1 MVGFKS
7 LRARHILRVARL
19 KSSSS
24 SLPPS
29 PPIGCYRGQLCRAAI
44 KAVERYN
51 QVIHLSESRKRGWLE
66 INRFPEIIFRSA
78 LRWPRWESEG
88 TFCQTMKKI
97 GRCHLRWEIRSFSEL
112 CSELRTTLSRHFDAQ
127 KQTFKKM
134 MIENFLFFTVVT
146 VWHACCPLSCGR

>member
-1 MVGFKS
+1 V
-7 LRARHILRVARL
+7 
-19 KSSSS
+19 
-24 SLPPS
+24 LP
-29 PPIGCYRGQLCRAAI
+29 GQLCRTAI

-66 INRFPEIIFRSA
+66 INRFPEIIFRSV

-97 GRCHLRWEIRSFSEL
+97 GRCHLWWEIRSFSEL

-134 MIENFLFFTVVT
+134 MIENFLIFYRSYSL
-146 VWHACCPLSCGR
+146 ACLLLPIMREVKMKKKKFLSVHCSCLS